1 MSWRSEHRSPPSR
14 AATPPLPEESALST
28 IHELRCANPAL
39 FFIKPASGPMLGDMK
54 SAIRPPLRRRPVRT
68 PPPPVPVAEEP
79 PLIAIVV
86 TPD

>member
-1 MSWRSEHRSPPSR
+1 
-14 AATPPLPEESALST
+14 
-28 IHELRCANPAL
+28 L

-68 PPPPVPVAEEP
+68 PPLPPVPVAEEP
-79 PLIAIVV
+79 PPIAIVV